1 MSIFERVISDLMNFV
16 DRHIERVILE
26 QSSKFPVIAVTGPRQ
41 SGKTTLLK
49 TLFKG
54 YSYIS
59 LEDLN
64 NRAFASVDPVAFLNL
79 YNDKVILDEVQR
91 VPELFSYIQTIVDG
105 SGKMG
110 QFILSGSQNFQLLN
124 NITQSLAGRVALFK
138 LLPFDFDE
146 MKSGNLLA
154 DNVADACINGFYP
167 AIYDRSIKPTIFYS
181 NYIQTY
187 VERDVTELT
196 NIRDT
201 RQFRTFVSLC
211 AGRVGQLMNLNS
223 LANECGISQPTAKSW
238 LSILESS
245 YIIFQLQPYYQNFNK
260 RVVKTPKLYFYDTG
274 LLCHILGIRDA
285 DTFHNN
291 SSKGNIF
298 ENLIIA
304 EYQKKNAHQYLHNEY
319 WFWRDS
325 NGHEVDLLNQNGNA
339 FDIFEIKS
347 TQTILTEHFKGLNFF
362 DEISGGK
369 VGAKTLIYGGNEDQ
383 KRTNYSVLGW
393 RNI

>member
-1 MSIFERVISDLMNFV
+1 MNFI
-16 DRHIERVILE
+16 DRHIEKVILE

-54 YSYIS
+54 YDYIS
-59 LEDLN
+59 LEDPD
-64 NRAFASVDPVAFLNL
+64 NRAYASVDPVSFLTRF
-79 YNDKVILDEVQR
+79 NDKAIFDEVQQ
-91 VPELFSYIQTIVDG
+91 VPELFSYIQTIVDN

-110 QFILSGSQNFQLLN
+110 QFILSGSQNFQLIN
-124 NITQSLAGRVALFK
+124 NITQSLAGRVAIFK

-146 MKSGNLLA
+146 MKAGNILA
-154 DNVADACINGFYP
+154 DNIAEVCLNGFYP
-167 AIYDRSIKPTIFYS
+167 AVYDRSIKPTIFYS

-187 VERDVTELT
+187 VERDVTKLT

-211 AGRVGQLMNLNS
+211 AGRVGQLLNLNS

-274 LLCHILGIRDA
+274 LLCHVLGIRDVN
-285 DTFHNN
+285 TFDKNP
-291 SSKGNIF
+291 SRGNIF
-298 ENLIIA
+298 ENLIVA

-325 NGHEVDLLNQNGNA
+325 NGHEVDLLTQNGNA

-347 TQTILTEHFKGLNFF
+347 TLTILPEHFKGMNFF
-362 DEISGGK
+362 DEISNGQAGR
-369 VGAKTLIYGGNEDQ
+369 KTLVYGGSENQ
-383 KRTNYSVLGW
+383 MRTNYSVLGW